1 MESTPSLRERTVT
14 RLIAIAVLLLTGGT
28 QVLDQPTD
36 GAAQTTDT
44 PVTNEWLPGPAV
56 TDEDL
61 LANGGLNGNYYWA
74 KPNHYVAPEW
84 GRWWIDGSF
93 LPEYDRS
100 RDSDPYIE
108 GDRSQRMHCW
118 GSTFVSGLYQVTTVT
133 PCTNYQ
139 LDGWIRSDSVTGAH
153 PNTRIGLDPTGTQ
166 LTSSQ
171 SSGAVYSGLPALTRW
186 SATGTQLFTW
196 DHFTTQAEALGDQVT
211 AILYAAPQPGSSQTH
226 YYAIYLDAFSLTAI
240 PFADDRLPAPSS
252 WAPTGFI
259 SNLTTIY
266 ASGTMTIEWDTAS
279 EASTQVWYSIEN
291 PSEPVTPTTS
301 YTYTTY
307 LPVIAN
313 FRPPTAYMTTLDTT
327 PVLHHQAV
335 ITGLESSQYV
345 TFVALSRRPISTS
358 CTTETSELTKV
369 AVGSGQMTTLDSS
382 RVREFIPEP
391 VQHP

>member
-1 MESTPSLRERTVT
+1 MESIPSLRRRTVT
-14 RLIAIAVLLLTGGT
+14 RLIAIAALLLTGAT
-28 QVLDQPTD
+28 QVFGQPTN
-36 GAAQTTDT
+36 GAAQTADI
-44 PVTNEWLPGPAV
+44 PATNEWLPGPAV

-61 LANGGLNGNYYWA
+61 LANGGLNGDYYWA
-74 KPNHYVAPEW
+74 YPNHYTAPEW
-84 GRWWIDGSF
+84 GRWWIDGSP

-100 RDSDPYIE
+100 RDSTFIE
-108 GDRSQRMHCW
+108 GDRSQRMHTW
-118 GSTFVSGLYQVTTVT
+118 YTFVSGIYQVATVM

-139 LDGWIRSDSVTGAH
+139 LDGWTRSHSVAGAH

-166 LTSSQ
+166 LTKSQ
-171 SSGAVYSGLPALTRW
+171 SSGAVTGLPALTRW
-186 SATGTQLFTW
+186 SATGTQLSTWEQFTV
-196 DHFTTQAEALGDQVT
+196 QAEAFGGQIT
-211 AILYAAPQPGSSQTH
+211 AIVYAAPQPGSDQTH
-226 YYAIYLDAFSLTAI
+226 YYDIYFDALSLTEIAF
-240 PFADDRLPAPSS
+240 PDDRLPAPSS
-252 WAPTGFI
+252 WTPTGFI
-259 SNLTTIY
+259 SNLTTDY
-266 ASGTMTIEWDTAS
+266 AGGTLTVEWDTTS

-307 LPVIAN
+307 LPIISS